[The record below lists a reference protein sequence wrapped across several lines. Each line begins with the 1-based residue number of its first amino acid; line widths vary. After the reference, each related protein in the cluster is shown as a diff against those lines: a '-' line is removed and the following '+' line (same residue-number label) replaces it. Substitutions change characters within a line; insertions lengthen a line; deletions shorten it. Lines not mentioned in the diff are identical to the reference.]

1 MIDTTTTAPHD
12 REPVGL
18 WLLEIHVSVAPEAAR
33 SAKLGRAILGRRDL
47 PPIGTWGRENWA
59 ACRIPT
65 RRFVWGFESATGR
78 YVVLVREPRTP
89 DVPIF

>member
-1 MIDTTTTAPHD
+1 MIDTMEPHD
-12 REPVGL
+12 RESAGV
-18 WLLEIHVSVAPEAAR
+18 WLLEIHVSVAPEAR

-89 DVPIF
+89 DVPIY

>member
-1 MIDTTTTAPHD
+1 MIDTTTVPPQD

-18 WLLEIHVSVAPEAAR
+18 WLMEIHVSVAPDAR
-33 SAKLGRAILGRRDL
+33 NGKLGRAILGRRSL

-65 RRFVWGFESATGR
+65 RRFVWGFESAAHR
-78 YVVLVREPRTP
+78 YMVLVREPRILDGP
-89 DVPIF
+89 SY